1 MSLEDR
7 ILENEGWRNTVYKDT
22 LGLRTIGVGHLI
34 TKDDFP
40 FKEGVE
46 YPKEQLM
53 DLFKKDLEKAHK
65 GAMKVV
71 GHIKDL
77 PREIWGVTVEM
88 VFQLGP
94 TGVSRFKK
102 FIKALE
108 EKDYHEAHLQMK
120 DSRWHKQTKKRCESL
135 AEIVRSHA

>member
-1 MSLEDR
+1 MNLEDR
-7 ILENEGWRNTVYKDT
+7 IREHEGYRSSVYKDS
-22 LGLRTIGVGHLI
+22 LGKRTIGVGHLI
-34 TKDDFP
+34 TKDDHP

-46 YPKEQLM
+46 YPKKQLM
-53 DLFKKDLEKAHK
+53 DLFKQDLEKAHK
-65 GAMKVV
+65 GAMQVV

-77 PREIWGVTVEM
+77 PREIWGVVVEM
-88 VFQLGP
+88 IFQLGP

-120 DSRWHKQTKKRCESL
+120 DSRWHKQTKNRCESL
-135 AEIVRSHA
+135 AKIVRSHA

>member
-1 MSLEDR
+1 LSLEDR
-7 ILENEGWRNTVYKDT
+7 ILEAEGFRSSLYKDS
-22 LGLRTIGVGHLI
+22 LGKKTIGVGHLI

-94 TGVSRFKK
+94 TGVSHFKK
-102 FIKALE
+102 FIKSLE